1 MFEVDTGGDESA
13 DLVLNILKAVGVPER
28 SDGQTCS
35 RMRVEDDALT
45 FLHARAFHE
54 SLDVIGQFDNIVE
67 FRLNIEFFQLD
78 FHDDSLT
85 LRFRC
90 CSYGLQKHPRQTAS
104 GCGSHGC
111 TAHRTYC

>member
-1 MFEVDTGGDESA
+1 MLMFVNTMRVGSKAA

-67 FRLNIEFFQLD
+67 FRLNIEFFLA
-78 FHDDSLT
+78 
-85 LRFRC
+85 RF
-90 CSYGLQKHPRQTAS
+90 S
-104 GCGSHGC
+104 
-111 TAHRTYC
+111 